1 MVLHDALSAVDA
13 AKQFYNIILAG
24 NNFNRFY
31 DKTVTTS
38 EEHNIDLQELP
49 RYLRPDRKWEL
60 AKCIYIYKSILPGNL
75 T

>member
-13 AKQFYNIILAG
+13 AKQFYNIILSG

-38 EEHNIDLQELP
+38 EEP
-49 RYLRPDRKWEL
+49 
-60 AKCIYIYKSILPGNL
+60 ILTFKNCL
-75 T
+75 DT